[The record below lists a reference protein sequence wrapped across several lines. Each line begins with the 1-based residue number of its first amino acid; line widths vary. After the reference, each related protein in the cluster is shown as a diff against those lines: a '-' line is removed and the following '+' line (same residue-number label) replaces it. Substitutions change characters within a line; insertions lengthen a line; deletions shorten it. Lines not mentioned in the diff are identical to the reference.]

1 MVRGV
6 ERLTDA
12 VVFNPNRQ
20 CATIL
25 VVSGIDAN
33 GGCTQDVESVLGLV
47 ERDGLEAS
55 CTLTGLYSFGRPAR

>member
-33 GGCTQDVESVLGLV
+33 GGCTQDVESALGDLSNATV
-47 ERDGLEAS
+47 
-55 CTLTGLYSFGRPAR
+55 

>member
-33 GGCTQDVESVLGLV
+33 GGCTQDVESALGDLSNATV
-47 ERDGLEAS
+47 YRRRV
-55 CTLTGLYSFGRPAR
+55 C